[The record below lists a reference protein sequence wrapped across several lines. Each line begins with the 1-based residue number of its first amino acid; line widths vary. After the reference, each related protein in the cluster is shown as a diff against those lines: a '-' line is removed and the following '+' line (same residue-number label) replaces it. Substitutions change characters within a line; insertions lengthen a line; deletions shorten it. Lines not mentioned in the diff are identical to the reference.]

1 MDARPVRT
9 STLARNQVIASSAS
23 SAACVFDGSR
33 LAARRDRVQAR
44 TSVRDAAD
52 QVRRYQAAAAAASNS
67 GAKFAVKTLAAWSAC
82 RCTDDDGAPGDGL
95 QTPGRIL
102 HPSLRGVLPLT
113 GGAGRLATA
122 PACSV
127 TRADF
132 CTPVLSTCADQHL
145 SERITPLYKLVRSS
159 FNFVRRS
166 RTHHRHDGTDFRH
179 FHFSTPTHPHPLPTS
194 TLLRILTFPHAC
206 SPCACRIRPW

>member
-23 SAACVFDGSR
+23 SAACVLDGSR

-52 QVRRYQAAAAAASNS
+52 QVRRYQAAAAAAFDSA
-67 GAKFAVKTLAAWSAC
+67 AKLALKILAAWSAL
-82 RCTDDDGAPGDGL
+82 RRTDEGGPPGDEL
-95 QTPGRIL
+95 QHTGRI
-102 HPSLRGVLPLT
+102 SLPHLPGALPLT
-113 GGAGRLATA
+113 GSAGRPPTA

-145 SERITPLYKLVRSS
+145 SERITLLYNLVRTS
-159 FNFVRRS
+159 FDFVDGSPRHARHNGSDS
-166 RTHHRHDGTDFRH
+166 R
-179 FHFSTPTHPHPLPTS
+179 
-194 TLLRILTFPHAC
+194 
-206 SPCACRIRPW
+206 